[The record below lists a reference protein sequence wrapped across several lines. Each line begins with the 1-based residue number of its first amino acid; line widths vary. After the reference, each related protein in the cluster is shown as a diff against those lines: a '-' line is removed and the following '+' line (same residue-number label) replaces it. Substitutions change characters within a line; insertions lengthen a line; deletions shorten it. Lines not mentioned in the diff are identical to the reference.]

1 MTIMTLQN
9 PAATAVLLTDPLTTS
24 SVTPQSTDL
33 TVAAGSFTTYAVEGA
48 LLLSSADPEVAG
60 AVVGIV
66 WPNGCTDG
74 VASVEIADVVTE
86 GNIGANFAADP
97 ATPPGPGSWPAT
109 VRATFTTGEE
119 PSGSFVV
126 TIASSDGVT
135 EVSVGAGSWLS
146 VMALG

>member
-74 VASVEIADVVTE
+74 VATIRVGGVTTE
-86 GNIGANFAADP
+86 GNIGANLAGQPGA
-97 ATPPGPGSWPAT
+97 PGPGSWPAT

-119 PSGSFVV
+119 PSGSFVI

-135 EVSVGAGSWLS
+135 EVSAGAGAGLS